1 MIVKVLLKKIKSNM
15 PISIVVDDVDVY
27 DFETKKEV
35 PAYLLNMTVE
45 DYYYIGDFE
54 TDNGQGLLINVVS

>member
-1 MIVKVLLKKIKSNM
+1 MTVKVLLKKVKSSM

-35 PAYLLNMTVE
+35 PAYLLNMTIE
-45 DYYYIGDFE
+45 DYYIIGDFE
-54 TDNGQGLLINVVS
+54 TDNGQGLLINAVS